1 MFAVSNLISAVAMVI
16 SWILTLYMW
25 VLIARSILS
34 WVNPDPSNPIVRFL
48 YSVTEP
54 VLYPIRKRVPY
65 LGGLDLSPLLLILA
79 ILFLQYFVVQT
90 LQDLAFSLTT
100 SSGGG
105 SGRGF

>member
-1 MFAVSNLISAVAMVI
+1 MFAVSNLINAIATILSLG
-16 SWILTLYMW
+16 LTLYMW

-34 WVNPDPSNPIVRFL
+34 WVNPDPYNPIVKFL

-65 LGGLDLSPLLLILA
+65 LGGLDLSPLILILA
-79 ILFLQYFVVQT
+79 ILFLQAFLVKT
-90 LQDLAFSLTT
+90 LHDLAFALS

-105 SGRGF
+105 GLGF

>member
-79 ILFLQYFVVQT
+79 ILFLQVFVVQT
-90 LQDLAFSLTT
+90 LQDLAFSLTS